1 MASRI
6 SDVICVIGR
15 SGYFHK
21 DLAAARAGARPNG
34 LGFDGAPRT
43 PGFARIV
50 EPGEI
55 ISVMLVLDDASA
67 MGQVMVES
75 FLSAHRG
82 QMPEAAW
89 QKRASDWTPEVSAR
103 GWARALAEQ
112 ASADVAPGVFLV
124 AEDDAGVLIGL
135 VSGGAV
141 EDEPLCTT
149 AEIGAL
155 YVVSACRGRGVGGLL
170 LRAASPGTGPTGLL
184 RAPHRRTHRQSAC
197 PPVLRGTGWIRDRET
212 GCSTKRASRFR

>member
-1 MASRI
+1 
-6 SDVICVIGR
+6 
-15 SGYFHK
+15 
-21 DLAAARAGARPNG
+21 
-34 LGFDGAPRT
+34 
-43 PGFARIV
+43 
-50 EPGEI
+50 
-55 ISVMLVLDDASA
+55 
-67 MGQVMVES
+67 
-75 FLSAHRG
+75 
-82 QMPEAAW
+82 MPEAAW

-155 YVVSACRGRGVGGLL
+155 YVVSACRGRGVGVLL
-170 LRAASPGTGPTGLL
+170 LRAAA
-184 RAPHRRTHRQSAC
+184 RALAQ
-197 PPVLRGTGWIRDRET
+197 L
-212 GCSTKRASRFR
+212 GCSALRIAVLTANLPARRFYEALGGSEIGIRMFDEEGFLLPMTVYGWSDLTALAGTSTETL